1 MYKYLIMKNF
11 IVSIL
16 MLVCAIVI
24 PGLSQD
30 AIPVIPQD
38 QIPKAVSLKD
48 LQDKRAKEAGII
60 KVKNNGISVTAKN
73 NAKLNIMETF
83 VPTTVY
89 TGTLDAEETTVFFI
103 QLAAL
108 FNSRGSAD
116 QFRRLGV
123 FGNIYKQYAG
133 NAIKIKLGYFE
144 NKIEASDILRQ
155 VKAMGYRDAFI
166 TRNQMNAS
174 DIELMM
180 TGSYYIKDDYAAG
193 NANFTSSTATYKVQL
208 ASYQDPMWFPN
219 ASIDDLG
226 KIEQWTKG
234 EWTIFVLSAY
244 SSYDK
249 ALEIRDLAIARGFN
263 EAKVVLDNNG
273 ILELVN

>member
-1 MYKYLIMKNF
+1 MKHSLVF
-11 IVSIL
+11 VLFLVSSFLTIVF
-16 MLVCAIVI
+16 A
-24 PGLSQD
+24 QD

-38 QIPKAVSLKD
+38 QIPKAVSLKE
-48 LQDKRAKEAGII
+48 LQEQRAKEASIV
-60 KVKNNGISVTAKN
+60 KVNNSGVSVTTNSN
-73 NAKLNIMETF
+73 NKLNVMRDF
-83 VPTTVY
+83 VPEKIY
-89 TGTLDAEETTVFFI
+89 TGTLNAEETTVYFI
-103 QLAAL
+103 QIAAL
-108 FNSRGSAD
+108 YSSRGNAT
-116 QFRRLGV
+116 QFKKLGV

-144 NKIEASDILRQ
+144 NKVEANDILRQ
-155 VKAMGYRDAFI
+155 VKTMGYGDAFI

-180 TGSYYIKDDYAAG
+180 TGSYYVKDDFNSGSENFSSVAA
-193 NANFTSSTATYKVQL
+193 NYKVQL
-208 ASYQDPMWFPN
+208 ASYQDPLWFPN

-244 SSYDK
+244 SSYEK
-249 ALEIRDLAIARGFN
+249 ALEIRDLAISRGFG

>member
-1 MYKYLIMKNF
+1 MKN
-11 IVSIL
+11 SIL
-16 MLVCAIVI
+16 L
-24 PGLSQD
+24 GLLLAFAVTGSVYAQD

-38 QIPKAVSLKD
+38 QVPKAISLKD
-48 LQDKRAKEAGII
+48 LQEQRAKAAGIV
-60 KVKNNGISVTAKN
+60 KVNNTGTSVTTRN
-73 NAKLNIMETF
+73 NSRVNVMETF
-83 VPTTVY
+83 IPTEVY
-89 TGTLDAEETTVFFI
+89 TGTLNAEETTVFFI

-108 FNSRGSAD
+108 FNSRGNAD
-116 QFRRLGV
+116 QFKHLGV

-144 NKIEASDILRQ
+144 NKVEASDILRQ
-155 VKAMGYRDAFI
+155 VKSMGYRDAFI

-193 NANFTSSTATYKVQL
+193 NTNFTSVTSNYKVQL

-244 SSYDK
+244 SSYEK
-249 ALEIRDLAIARGFN
+249 AIEIRDLAIARGFN
-263 EAKVVLDNNG
+263 EAKVVMDNNG